1 MPKLTRQQLS
11 QIKLQVRQKLQNDE
25 SKDDKGDVVTL
36 AEAKKIA
43 KDMNKDDE
51 NFKNYEKS
59 KKEFRKIKRNAEV
72 KKVQV
77 SWNINAGDAVMY
89 KNSEGNDVFG
99 IVIEQRAN
107 GEYRSMNHAKW
118 SGYIKVMS
126 SEGSIWLTPKQ
137 IEKIND

>member
-77 SWNINAGDAVMY
+77 SWN
-89 KNSEGNDVFG
+89 
-99 IVIEQRAN
+99 
-107 GEYRSMNHAKW
+107 
-118 SGYIKVMS
+118 
-126 SEGSIWLTPKQ
+126 
-137 IEKIND
+137 